1 MTTVDIT
8 TAPERAAHRVVE
20 FKPSLL
26 QSSEHDLC
34 PGCGHPVAWRLVLDA
49 LVELELERR
58 TILIAGHGCY
68 TQMMRISDIDS
79 LQCLHGRAPAVAT
92 GVKRMKP
99 EAAVVTLQ
107 GDGDMVSEGLH
118 EVLHAAARGEKV
130 TALLFNNG
138 VFGDTGGHMTA
149 TTVIGQRTKTSLEG
163 REAEEHG
170 YPIDIARAP
179 DPDRGRSLCRPRC
192 GQHAGDDRPH
202 EADDPACPRIA
213 DGRGRVH
220 LRRGAHHV
228 PDRVVRPHAGRTRV
242 PRGLHDGDLRDRRAQ
257 SPRLTKAGDRRRAT
271 AFSAPTSQPEGRA
284 SLGASWL
291 LGPGRE
297 R

>member
-1 MTTVDIT
+1 MTIVDIT
-8 TAPERAAHRVVE
+8 TAPDRAAHRVTE
-20 FKPSLL
+20 FKPNLL

-49 LVELELERR
+49 LVELELANR

-99 EAAVVTLQ
+99 ETAVVTLQ

-118 EVLHAAARGEKV
+118 EVLHAAARSEKV

-163 REAEEHG
+163 RDAEEHG
-170 YPIDIARAP
+170 YPIDVARLLTHIEGAAYVARGAVNTPGMIARTK
-179 DPDRGRSLCRPRC
+179 RM
-192 GQHAGDDRPH
+192 
-202 EADDPACPRIA
+202 I
-213 DGRGRVH
+213 
-220 LRRGAHHV
+220 
-228 PDRVVRPHAGRTRV
+228 
-242 PRGLHDGDLRDRRAQ
+242 RRALELQ
-257 SPRLTKAGDRRRAT
+257 MAGAGFTFVEVLTMC
-271 AFSAPTSQPEGRA
+271 PTGWFVPTLDGPEYLEDSMMETFGIGE
-284 SLGASWL
+284 LKT
-291 LGPGRE
+291 PD
-297 R
+297 

>member
-1 MTTVDIT
+1 MTIVDIT
-8 TAPERAAHRVVE
+8 TAPDRAAHRVAD
-20 FKPSLL
+20 FKPNLL
-26 QSSEHDLC
+26 QSSEHELC

-49 LVELELERR
+49 LVELELAQH

-68 TQMMRISDIDS
+68 TQMMKISDIDS

-163 REAEEHG
+163 REAAEHG
-170 YPIDIARAP
+170 YPIDIAKLLTNIEGAAYVARGAVNTPGMIARTKRMIRRALELQMAGAGFTFVEVLTMCPTGWFVPTLDGPEYLEDSMMETFGIGELKAP
-179 DPDRGRSLCRPRC
+179 D
-192 GQHAGDDRPH
+192 
-202 EADDPACPRIA
+202 
-213 DGRGRVH
+213 
-220 LRRGAHHV
+220 
-228 PDRVVRPHAGRTRV
+228 
-242 PRGLHDGDLRDRRAQ
+242 
-257 SPRLTKAGDRRRAT
+257 
-271 AFSAPTSQPEGRA
+271 
-284 SLGASWL
+284 
-291 LGPGRE
+291 
-297 R
+297 